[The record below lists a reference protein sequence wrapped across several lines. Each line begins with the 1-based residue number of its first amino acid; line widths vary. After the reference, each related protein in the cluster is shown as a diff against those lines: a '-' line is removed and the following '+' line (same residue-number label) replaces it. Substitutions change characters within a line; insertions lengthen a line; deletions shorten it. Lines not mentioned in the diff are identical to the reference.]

1 MTDSMAIVRP
11 IVFGV
16 FLLSLVI
23 AGFSGFTLTSDESNP
38 TVFIISLVVCALIG
52 VVLFVLK
59 DE

>member
-1 MTDSMAIVRP
+1 MAIAKAC
-11 IVFGV
+11 VFGV

-38 TVFIISLVVCALIG
+38 LVFILSLVVCGLSG
-52 VVLFVLK
+52 VVLYALK